1 MPKVGNYI
9 QRDYHKRFSAKRKST
24 WSDYNKAWSKRRQSS
39 TQKIQQLNNLAN
51 TFGTINV
58 QASQANTLYVMQN
71 QSRLGGY
78 SSPTAVMSRVN
89 VLV

>member
-9 QRDYHKRFSAKRKST
+9 QRDYHKRFGSNRKST

-39 TQKIQQLNNLAN
+39 AQKTQQLSNLAN

-58 QASQANTLYVMQN
+58 QASQANTLYIMQN
-71 QSRLGGY
+71 QSRLNGY